1 MMELHYNYDIHPV
14 NIQGFSSSYTDVLEV
29 LDSILSGHKSL
40 GFHIIEPL
48 THKV

>member
-1 MMELHYNYDIHPV
+1 MELHYQYEIHPV
-14 NIQGFSSSYTDVLEV
+14 NIQGITSSYTDVLEV
-29 LDSILSGHKSL
+29 LDEILSENKDL